1 MPWARRRTY
10 SPFVRKQR
18 KAARIALYGS
28 LIIMAVATTA
38 GGFYLRR
45 PLLGEQGWMRE
56 KWAERPEV
64 DLLRRFVRIDTTKD
78 TGSEV
83 AAVRFLAAELEKSGI
98 RSTVE
103 ELPGG
108 KANLWAIVNGAD
120 PKAIVLHQHV
130 DTDPVPDPSVWKH
143 SPWSAD
149 IEGPWLWGRGV
160 FDMKS
165 VGVAQIVALQR
176 LVASRKPLKRS
187 IMVLVTS
194 SEEHGS
200 DFGMRWILLAHPE
213 LVERFGVFLTEGGA
227 VEARSPE
234 DIKYWGT
241 ETAQRRYVIVTFCSA
256 DRQRLEDLR
265 ADLHSIDHR
274 PRMTDAVRHFFDAYS
289 PYRDA
294 AQIRALLADR
304 DRIVEDS
311 AVFAALPAYL
321 RSKLIHQAYPQV
333 VKEAPGGG
341 YSLEVRL
348 LILPGASFEEAR
360 AELLPEWMVFGLE
373 SIVQEPSAPTDGS
386 PVDDPDFLAIDAIL
400 RRRFPG
406 AAIGPWLPVGSIT
419 DARFVR
425 PLGVPSYGFSPFPV
439 LSTDTMYIG
448 RPNERIDL
456 PGYVQGVD
464 LYAEILARLAT

>member
-1 MPWARRRTY
+1 M
-10 SPFVRKQR
+10 RKQR

-28 LIIMAVATTA
+28 LAVMAVAATA

-56 KWAERPEV
+56 KWAEYPEV
-64 DLLRRFVRIDTTKD
+64 DLLRRFVQIDTTKD

-83 AAVRFLAAELEKSGI
+83 AAVRFLAAELAKSGI

-108 KANLWAIVNGAD
+108 KANLWAIVEGAD

-130 DTDPVPDPSVWKH
+130 DTDPVPDPSVWLH
-143 SPWSAD
+143 SPWSAYM
-149 IEGPWLWGRGV
+149 EGPWLWGRGV

-176 LVASRKPLKRS
+176 LVASGKPLKRS
-187 IMVLVTS
+187 VMVLVTS

-200 DFGMRWILLAHPE
+200 DLGLRWILLAHPE

-241 ETAQRRYVIVTFCSA
+241 ETAQRRYVIATFCSA
-256 DRQRLEDLR
+256 SRQRLEDLR
-265 ADLHSIDHR
+265 ADLRTMEHH
-274 PRMTDAVRHFFDAYS
+274 PRMTDAVGHFFDAYA

-294 AQIRALLADR
+294 ARIRELLADR
-304 DRIVEDS
+304 RRMVEDPG
-311 AVFAALPAYL
+311 VFDALPAYL
-321 RSKLIHQAYPQV
+321 QSKLIHQAYPQA
-333 VKEAPGGG
+333 VKEEAGGG

-348 LILPGASFEEAR
+348 LILPGVSFEEAR
-360 AELLPEWMVFGLE
+360 PELLPDWIVFGLK
-373 SIVQEPSAPTDGS
+373 SVVQEPSGPTEGS
-386 PVDDPDFLAIDAIL
+386 PVDDPDYLAIDSIL

-439 LSTDTMYIG
+439 LSADTVYIG

-456 PGYVQGVD
+456 PGFVQGVA
-464 LYAEILARLAT
+464 LYSEILSRLAT